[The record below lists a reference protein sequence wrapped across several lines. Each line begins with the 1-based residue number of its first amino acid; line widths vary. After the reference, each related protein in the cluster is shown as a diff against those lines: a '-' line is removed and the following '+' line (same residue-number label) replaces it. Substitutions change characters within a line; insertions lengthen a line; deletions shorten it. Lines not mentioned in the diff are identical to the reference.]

1 MAKYKVFEYGGRKAF
16 PAERVSIGTR
26 LPFDVFVNEGNV
38 FRKLYDAGQ
47 LIGPEERA
55 ALRRTGATD
64 AYVDARDSAG
74 LDLYLQR
81 TSRET
86 PADPGDPEVCQEY
99 YEHKGRYYQVDRAF
113 LLPGS
118 RVEFGIYLMGDL
130 RLTPLVEAME
140 GDPGII
146 PEGISAAE
154 GDIVIRNEDIPLYQ
168 RYLDLLIDGGAE
180 SVPVPAEREKIRA
193 VAIKEKS
200 KAIVRDLIEDPR
212 SGENIKKA
220 VGLAAQFTDCIVS
233 NREIIHELISLN
245 SYDLYTYTHS
255 VNVAVLSVAIG
266 VTHGMGRVDAESL
279 GVGALL
285 HDVGKS
291 GIPTE
296 ILNKP
301 GKLSAPEFEI
311 VKGHVVEGARI
322 LGTHEA
328 IPRSAFEVVLQHHE
342 RLSGRGYPN
351 ALAGSAVSLFGRIC
365 AIADCYDAMTTRRP
379 YQVASTPYE
388 ALLQITKEVEN
399 YDRDVLETFIRML
412 GKVGVPEKRPAEAVA
427 SSQRRYLQASE
438 DPSTRFRPAF
448 RLEDASE
455 PPMQ

>member
-1 MAKYKVFEYGGRKAF
+1 MARYQVFAYGSRKAF
-16 PAERVSIGTR
+16 PAEGLSVGTR

-55 ALRRTGATD
+55 ELRRTGATE
-64 AYVDARDSAG
+64 AYVDAKDAPG
-74 LDLYLQR
+74 LGHYLQR
-81 TSRET
+81 TSCEK
-86 PADPGDPEVCQEY
+86 PADPGDPEVCREY
-99 YEHKGRYYQVDRAF
+99 FEHKKRYYQVDRAF

-118 RVEFGIYLMGDL
+118 RVEFGIYLQGDL

-140 GDPGII
+140 GEPGII
-146 PEGISAAE
+146 PESISAAA
-154 GDIVIRNEDIPLYQ
+154 GDVVIRNEDIPLYQ
-168 RYLDLLIDGGAE
+168 RFLEALLDGGAGF
-180 SVPVPAEREKIRA
+180 VPAPAERERIRA

-200 KAIVRDLIEDPR
+200 KAIIKDLIENPR

-220 VGLAAQFTDCIVS
+220 VGLAVQLTDSIMS
-233 NREIIHELISLN
+233 SPEIIHELISLN

-266 VTHGMGRVDAESL
+266 VTHGIGRTDAESL

-285 HDVGKS
+285 HDIGKS

-301 GKLSAPEFEI
+301 EKLSAPEYEI

-322 LGTHEA
+322 LGTHDS
-328 IPRSAFEVVLQHHE
+328 IPRSASEVVLQHHE
-342 RLSGRGYPN
+342 RLSGLGYPYG
-351 ALAGSAVSLFGRIC
+351 LSGSAVNLFGRIC

-379 YQVASTPYE
+379 YQRGHTPYE
-388 ALLQITKEVEN
+388 ALFQITKEVEN
-399 YDRDVLETFIRML
+399 YDRDILEAFIRML
-412 GKVGVPEKRPAEAVA
+412 GKVGVPEKPHAEAI
-427 SSQRRYLQASE
+427 SL
-438 DPSTRFRPAF
+438 
-448 RLEDASE
+448 
-455 PPMQ
+455 PPG

>member
-1 MAKYKVFEYGGRKAF
+1 MAKYKVYEYGGRKAF
-16 PAERVSIGTR
+16 PAEGLSIGTR

-64 AYVDARDSAG
+64 AYVDARDSTG

-81 TSRET
+81 TSCDT

-99 YEHKGRYYQVDRAF
+99 YEHKSRYYQVDRTF

-118 RVEFGIYLMGDL
+118 RVEFGIYLMCDL

-140 GDPGII
+140 GEPGSI
-146 PEGISAAE
+146 PRGISAAA
-154 GDIVIRNEDIPLYQ
+154 GDVVIRNEDIPLYE
-168 RYLDLLIDGGAE
+168 RHLDALIGGGGE
-180 SVPVPAEREKIRA
+180 SASAPAEREKIRA

-200 KAIVRDLIEDPR
+200 KAIIRDLIEDPR

-220 VGLAAQFTDCIVS
+220 VGLATQLTDCILS
-233 NREIIHELISLN
+233 SREIIHELISLN

-266 VTHGMGRVDAESL
+266 VTHGLGRTDAESL

-285 HDVGKS
+285 HDIGKG

-301 GKLSAPEFEI
+301 GKLTVPEFEI

-328 IPRSAFEVVLQHHE
+328 IPRDASEVVLQHHE
-342 RLSGRGYPN
+342 RLSGCGYPYG
-351 ALAGSAVSLFGRIC
+351 LSGSAINLYGRVC
-365 AIADCYDAMTTRRP
+365 AVADCYDAMTTRRP
-379 YQVASTPYE
+379 YQEASTPYA
-388 ALLQITKEVEN
+388 ALLQITKEGEN

-412 GKVGVPEKRPAEAVA
+412 GKVRVPEKRHSEAVF
-427 SSQRRYLQASE
+427 S
-438 DPSTRFRPAF
+438 PVV
-448 RLEDASE
+448 
-455 PPMQ
+455 

>member
-1 MAKYKVFEYGGRKAF
+1 MAKYKVYEYGGRKAF
-16 PAERVSIGTR
+16 PAEGLSVGTR

-47 LIGPEERA
+47 LIGPGERA

-64 AYVDARDSAG
+64 AYVDARDSTG

-86 PADPGDPEVCQEY
+86 PADPGDPEVRREY
-99 YEHKGRYYQVDRAF
+99 YEHKRRYYQVDRTF

-140 GDPGII
+140 GEPGTI
-146 PEGISAAE
+146 PEGISAAA
-154 GDIVIRNEDIPLYQ
+154 GDVVIRNEDIPLYQ
-168 RYLDLLIDGGAE
+168 RYLDALLDGGAG
-180 SVPVPAEREKIRA
+180 SVPAPAERERIRA

-200 KAIVRDLIEDPR
+200 KSIIRDLIEDPR

-220 VGLAAQFTDCIVS
+220 VGLAAQLTDCIVS
-233 NREIIHELISLN
+233 SREIIHELISLN

-266 VTHGMGRVDAESL
+266 VTHGMGRSDAETL

-285 HDVGKS
+285 HDVGKG

-301 GKLSAPEFEI
+301 GKLSVPEFEI

-322 LGTHEA
+322 LGMHEG
-328 IPRSAFEVVLQHHE
+328 IPRSASEVVLQHHE
-342 RLSGRGYPN
+342 RLSGIGYPYGLSGN
-351 ALAGSAVSLFGRIC
+351 AVTLFGRIC
-365 AIADCYDAMTTRRP
+365 SIADCYDAMTTRRP
-379 YQVASTPYE
+379 YQGANTPYA
-388 ALLQITKEVEN
+388 ALLQITKEVAN

-412 GKVGVPEKRPAEAVA
+412 GKVGVPEKRHAEPV
-427 SSQRRYLQASE
+427 SLPQG
-438 DPSTRFRPAF
+438 
-448 RLEDASE
+448 
-455 PPMQ
+455 

>member
-1 MAKYKVFEYGGRKAF
+1 MAKYKVYEYGGRKAF
-16 PAERVSIGTR
+16 PAEGLSIGTR

-55 ALRRTGATD
+55 SLRRTGATD
-64 AYVDARDSAG
+64 VYVDARDAPG

-81 TSRET
+81 TSSEK
-86 PADPGDPEVCQEY
+86 PADPGDPEVCREY
-99 YEHKGRYYQVDRAF
+99 FEHKRRYYQVDRMF
-113 LLPGS
+113 LFPGS
-118 RVEFGIYLMGDL
+118 RVEFGIYLLGDL

-140 GDPGII
+140 GEPGII
-146 PEGISAAE
+146 PEGVSAAA
-154 GDIVIRNEDIPLYQ
+154 GDVVIRNEDIPLYQ
-168 RYLDLLIDGGAE
+168 RYLDALLDGGAE
-180 SVPVPAEREKIRA
+180 AVPAPAEREKIRA

-200 KAIVRDLIEDPR
+200 KAIIKDLIEDPR

-220 VGLAAQFTDCIVS
+220 VGLATQLTDCIMS
-233 NREIIHELISLN
+233 SREIIHDLISLN

-266 VTHGMGRVDAESL
+266 ITHGMGRDDAGSL

-285 HDVGKS
+285 HDIGKS

-301 GKLSAPEFEI
+301 GKLSVPEYEI
-311 VKGHVVEGARI
+311 VKGHVVEGAKI
-322 LGTHEA
+322 LRTHDA
-328 IPRSAFEVVLQHHE
+328 IPQSASEVVLQHHE
-342 RLSGRGYPN
+342 RISGRGYPYG
-351 ALAGSAVSLFGRIC
+351 LSGSAVTLFGRIA

-379 YQVASTPYE
+379 YQGAYTPYE
-388 ALLQITKEVEN
+388 ALFQITKEVEN

-412 GKVGVPEKRPAEAVA
+412 GKVGVPEKRHAERIP
-427 SSQRRYLQASE
+427 QPLG
-438 DPSTRFRPAF
+438 
-448 RLEDASE
+448 
-455 PPMQ
+455 

>member
-16 PAERVSIGTR
+16 PAEGLSIGTR

-55 ALRRTGATD
+55 VLRRTGATE
-64 AYVDARDSAG
+64 AYVDARDSPG

-81 TSRET
+81 TSCET
-86 PADPGDPEVCQEY
+86 PADPADPEVCQEY
-99 YEHKGRYYQVDRAF
+99 FEHKRRYYQVDRTF

-140 GDPGII
+140 GEPGII
-146 PEGISAAE
+146 PKAISAAA
-154 GDIVIRNEDIPLYQ
+154 GDVVIRNEDIPLYH
-168 RYLDLLIDGGAE
+168 RYLDALLDGGVE
-180 SVPVPAEREKIRA
+180 SVLAPPEREKIRA

-200 KAIVRDLIEDPR
+200 KAIIRDLIEDPR

-220 VGLAAQFTDCIVS
+220 VGLAAQLTDCIVS
-233 NREIIHELISLN
+233 SREIIHELISLN

-266 VTHGMGRVDAESL
+266 VTHGIGRDDAGSL

-285 HDVGKS
+285 HDIGKG

-301 GKLSAPEFEI
+301 GKLSPPEFEI

-328 IPRSAFEVVLQHHE
+328 IPRSASEVVLQHHE
-342 RLSGRGYPN
+342 RLSGIGYPYG
-351 ALAGSAVSLFGRIC
+351 LSGSAVNLFGRIC

-379 YQVASTPYE
+379 YQGASTPYA

-412 GKVGVPEKRPAEAVA
+412 GKVGVPEKPHPVAV
-427 SSQRRYLQASE
+427 SLPQG
-438 DPSTRFRPAF
+438 
-448 RLEDASE
+448 
-455 PPMQ
+455 

>member
-1 MAKYKVFEYGGRKAF
+1 MARYQVFAYGSRKAF
-16 PAERVSIGTR
+16 PAEGLSIGTR
-26 LPFDVFVNEGNV
+26 LPFDIFINEGNV

-55 ALRRTGATD
+55 VLRRTGATE
-64 AYVDARDSAG
+64 AYVDAKDSPG

-81 TSRET
+81 TSCEKPAN
-86 PADPGDPEVCQEY
+86 PADPVVRQEY
-99 YEHKGRYYQVDRAF
+99 FEHKRRYYQVDRTF

-118 RVEFGIYLMGDL
+118 RVEFGIYLLGDL

-140 GDPGII
+140 GEPGII
-146 PEGISAAE
+146 PKGVSAAE
-154 GDIVIRNEDIPLYQ
+154 GDVVIRNEDIPLYQ
-168 RYLDLLIDGGAE
+168 RYLDALLDGGAE
-180 SVPVPAEREKIRA
+180 AVSAPAEREKIRA

-200 KAIVRDLIEDPR
+200 KAIIRDLIEDPR

-220 VGLAAQFTDCIVS
+220 VGLATQLADCIAS
-233 NREIIHELISLN
+233 SREIIHELISLN

-266 VTHGMGRVDAESL
+266 VTYGMGRADAESL

-285 HDVGKS
+285 HDIGKG

-301 GKLSAPEFEI
+301 GKLSVPEFEI

-322 LGTHEA
+322 LGTHES
-328 IPRSAFEVVLQHHE
+328 IPRSASEVVLQHHE
-342 RLSGRGYPN
+342 RLSGIGYPDG
-351 ALAGSAVSLFGRIC
+351 LSGSAINLFGRIC
-365 AIADCYDAMTTRRP
+365 AVADCYDAMTTRRP
-379 YQVASTPYE
+379 YQRASTPYE
-388 ALLQITKEVEN
+388 ALSQITKEVDN

-412 GKVGVPEKRPAEAVA
+412 GKVGVPEKRSAEAV
-427 SSQRRYLQASE
+427 SMSHVI
-438 DPSTRFRPAF
+438 
-448 RLEDASE
+448 
-455 PPMQ
+455 